1 MCDCFDKV
9 EANLKEKTGDPEASL
24 KRKKMVHLIKWRVL
38 YLLLILFARF
48 AERNYQKKNNSN
60 QFKKGAD
67 MREDIMYVI
76 VYPDGLIVMNTQKY
90 FKSFCIKEWCK
101 GCSRTWKQW
110 YKRGYRCKKVKVIFE
125 IID

>member
-1 MCDCFDKV
+1 
-9 EANLKEKTGDPEASL
+9 
-24 KRKKMVHLIKWRVL
+24 
-38 YLLLILFARF
+38 
-48 AERNYQKKNNSN
+48 
-60 QFKKGAD
+60 

-90 FKSFCIKEWCK
+90 SKSFCIKEWCK

-110 YKRGYRCKKVKVIFE
+110 YKKGFRCKKVKVTFE

>member
-1 MCDCFDKV
+1 
-9 EANLKEKTGDPEASL
+9 
-24 KRKKMVHLIKWRVL
+24 
-38 YLLLILFARF
+38 
-48 AERNYQKKNNSN
+48 
-60 QFKKGAD
+60 

-110 YKRGYRCKKVKVIFE
+110 YKRGYRCKKVKVTFE
-125 IID
+125 EAKNTKGEDFSTDHADTYKAVYYVEP

>member
-1 MCDCFDKV
+1 MTHIV
-9 EANLKEKTGDPEASL
+9 PP
-24 KRKKMVHLIKWRVL
+24 MMHV
-38 YLLLILFARF
+38 
-48 AERNYQKKNNSN
+48 QNNVK

-110 YKRGYRCKKVKVIFE
+110 YKRGYRCKKVKVTFE